1 MVDFKAKA
9 RELVAQMTLAEKCSQ
24 LRFDAPAIK
33 RLGIPA
39 YNWWNECLHGVARAG
54 TATVFP
60 QAIAL
65 AATWNPKLVK
75 KVATAISDE
84 ARAKYNECKKFGDTL
99 QYQGLTMWSPNINIF
114 RDPRWG
120 RGHET
125 YGEDPYLTSRIACAF
140 VEGLQ
145 GDHPVYRK
153 VDSTIKH
160 FAVHSGPEAL
170 RHSFDAVVSKK
181 DLYET
186 YLAAFEYVI
195 KHAKPAAVMCAY
207 NRVNGEPCCGSPT
220 LLGEILRK
228 QFGFEGYV
236 VSDCGA
242 ICDINRHHRVTSTE
256 AESAALALNNGCQLN
271 CGSAYHSLL
280 AAVAQGLISEDV
292 ITRACEMLFE
302 TRFKLGMF
310 ADDCPYDNIDYDVV
324 ECEKHIKLS
333 RKAARKSMVLLK
345 NDGILP
351 LNNTKDL
358 TIAVIGPNAD
368 ERTTA
373 LANYNGIPSEIIT
386 LLMGIK
392 QAAKGKVYYA
402 MGCRAWRRADE
413 TLLREAVI
421 AAQKSDVVLLF
432 LGLTPAMEG
441 EEGDAALT
449 GGDKR
454 DLDWPEV
461 QRELFEA
468 VMAVGKPTVL
478 INISGSAVNLALAKE
493 RCNAI
498 MQVFYPGAQG
508 GAALADLIFGK
519 YSPSG
524 RLPVTFYRSVD
535 ELPPFEDYNMEGRTY
550 KYFRGEPVFPFG
562 HGLTYTTFEYGG
574 FTAVQSEDNIKVSVT
589 IKNTGGY
596 KATEVAQ
603 LYFKPAWDMPGAP
616 NKVLIGFEN
625 VKLKPGHESKVE
637 FELTREDFSLYNE
650 SGERVFT
657 PGEYELIC
665 GTERLRVTLK

>member
-1 MVDFKAKA
+1 MVDFKSKA

-33 RLGIPA
+33 RLGVPA

-65 AATWNPKLVK
+65 AATWNPKLIK
-75 KVATAISDE
+75 EVATAISDE
-84 ARAKYNECKKFGDTL
+84 ARAKYNECRKFGDTQ

-140 VEGLQ
+140 VDGLQ

-153 VDSTIKH
+153 VDATLKH
-160 FAVHSGPEAL
+160 YAVHSGPEAL
-170 RHSFDAVVSKK
+170 RHGFNAEVSKK

-195 KHAKPAAVMCAY
+195 KHSNPSAVMGAY
-207 NRVNGEPCCGSPT
+207 NRVNGEPCCASPT

-242 ICDINRHHRVTSTE
+242 ICDINRHHRVTNSE
-256 AESAALALNNGCQLN
+256 AESAALAVNNGCELN
-271 CGSAYHSLL
+271 CGSAYHALV
-280 AAVAQGLISEDV
+280 AAVSEGLITEEV
-292 ITRACEMLFE
+292 ITHACEMLFE
-302 TRFKLGMF
+302 ARFRLGMF
-310 ADDCPYDNIDYDVV
+310 SDDCPYDSISYDVV
-324 ECEKHIKLS
+324 DCEKHKKLN
-333 RKAARKSMVLLK
+333 RKTARKSMVLLK
-345 NDGILP
+345 NDGVLP
-351 LNNTKDL
+351 LENTKDL
-358 TIAVIGPNAD
+358 KIAVIGPNAD

-386 LLMGIK
+386 PLDGIK
-392 QAAKGKVYYA
+392 REAKGKVYYA
-402 MGCRAWRRADE
+402 MGCRAWRRGDE
-413 TLLREAVI
+413 TLLREAII

-441 EEGDAALT
+441 EEGDASLS

-454 DLDWPEV
+454 DIDLPEV
-461 QRELFEA
+461 QRELLDA
-468 VMAVGKPTVL
+468 VTAVGKPVVL
-478 INISGSAVNLALAKE
+478 VNISGSAVDLSAAKE
-493 RCNAI
+493 RCAAV

-524 RLPVTFYRSVD
+524 RLPVTFYRSVND
-535 ELPPFEDYNMEGRTY
+535 LPPFEDYNMEGRTY

-562 HGLTYTTFEYGG
+562 HGLTYTTFEYGKLK
-574 FTAVQSEDNIKVSVT
+574 VEQSGDKVKVSVN
-589 IKNTGGY
+589 IKNTGKY
-596 KATEVAQ
+596 KATEVVQ
-603 LYFKPAWDMPGAP
+603 LYFKLAEDVPGAP
-616 NKVLIGFEN
+616 NQVLIAFEN
-625 VKLKPGHESKVE
+625 VKLKPGFDSKVT
-637 FELTREDFSLYNE
+637 FELTRGDFALVNE
-650 SGERVFT
+650 EGKLVFA
-657 PGEYELIC
+657 PGSYELIC
-665 GTERLRVTLK
+665 GTERLRVTLE

>member
-24 LRFDAPAIK
+24 LRYDAPAIE

-84 ARAKYNECKKFGDTL
+84 ARAKYNEARKFGDTQ

-125 YGEDPYLTSRIACAF
+125 YGEDPHLTRRIARAF

-153 VDSTIKH
+153 VDATLKH
-160 FAVHSGPEAL
+160 YAVHSGPEAL
-170 RHSFDAVVSKK
+170 RHSFDAEVSKK

-195 KHAKPAAVMCAY
+195 KHAKPAAVMGAY
-207 NRVNGEPCCGSPT
+207 NRVNGEPCCASPT

-242 ICDINRHHRVTSTE
+242 ICDINRHHRVTKTD
-256 AESAALALNNGCQLN
+256 AESSALALNNGCQLN
-271 CGSAYHSLL
+271 CGSAYRSLL
-280 AAVAQGLISEDV
+280 AAVAEGLISEDV

-310 ADDCPYDNIDYDVV
+310 SDDCPYDNISYDIVDCK
-324 ECEKHIKLS
+324 EHKKLN
-333 RKAARKSMVLLK
+333 RKAARRSMVLLK

-351 LNNTKDL
+351 LDNTEDL
-358 TIAVIGPNAD
+358 KIAVIGPNAD

-373 LANYNGIPSEIIT
+373 LANYNGIPTEIIT
-386 LLMGIK
+386 PLAGIK
-392 QAAKGKVYYA
+392 RAAKGKVYYA
-402 MGCRAWRRADE
+402 MGSRAWRRGDE

-441 EEGDAALT
+441 EEGDASLT

-454 DLDWPEV
+454 DLDLPEV
-461 QRELFEA
+461 QCELFEA
-468 VMAVGKPTVL
+468 VVSVGKPVVL
-478 INISGSAVNLALAKE
+478 VNISGSAVDLSAAKE
-493 RCNAI
+493 RCAAI

-562 HGLTYTTFEYGG
+562 HGLTYTTFEYSGLR
-574 FTAVQSEDNIKVSVT
+574 AEQSDDNIRVSVN
-589 IKNTGGY
+589 IKNTGDY

-603 LYFKPAWDMPGAP
+603 LYFKLAEDVPGAP
-616 NKVLIGFEN
+616 NKVLVGFAN
-625 VKLKPGHESKVE
+625 VKLKPGFVSEVV
-637 FELTREDFSLYNE
+637 FELTREDFALVNQE
-650 SGERVFT
+650 GERVIT
-657 PGEYELIC
+657 PGDYELIC
-665 GTERLRVTLK
+665 GTERLRVALK